1 MKASLLQQENLDV
14 YIDFSSILL
23 FILGIIYLVLLP
35 GYLILVGLKV
45 RDLDVI
51 ETLVTSFGIGVGVLT
66 AISVA
71 LSLTGSVGLT
81 ASTLVPANAA
91 VLVALCLALVYVRH
105 KRGT

>member
-1 MKASLLQQENLDV
+1 M
-14 YIDFSSILL
+14 YIGFSSILL
-23 FILGIIYLVLLP
+23 FILGIIYLILLP

-51 ETLVTSFGIGVGVLT
+51 ETLATSFGIGVGVLT

-81 ASTLVPANAA
+81 TSSLVSANAA
-91 VLVALCLALVYVRH
+91 VLVALCSALVYKRH
-105 KRGT
+105 KRAK

>member
-1 MKASLLQQENLDV
+1 VQQENLDV

-35 GYLILVGLKV
+35 GYLILVGLNV

-51 ETLVTSFGIGVGVLT
+51 ETLATSFGAGVGVLT

-81 ASTLVPANAA
+81 ASSLVSANAA
-91 VLVALCLALVYVRH
+91 VLVALCSALVYKRH
-105 KRGT
+105 KRAK

>member
-1 MKASLLQQENLDV
+1 M
-14 YIDFSSILL
+14 YIGFSSILL

-45 RDLDVI
+45 GDLDVI
-51 ETLVTSFGIGVGVLT
+51 ETLATSFGIGVGVLT

-81 ASTLVPANAA
+81 ASTLVLANAA
-91 VLVALCLALVYVRH
+91 VLVALCLALAYSRR
-105 KRGT
+105 KRGKVTN

>member
-1 MKASLLQQENLDV
+1 VQQENLDV

-35 GYLILVGLKV
+35 GYLILVGLNV

-51 ETLVTSFGIGVGVLT
+51 ETLATSFGTGVGVLT

-81 ASTLVPANAA
+81 TSSLVSANAA
-91 VLVALCLALVYVRH
+91 VLVALCSALVYKRH
-105 KRGT
+105 KRAK

>member
-1 MKASLLQQENLDV
+1 V
-14 YIDFSSILL
+14 YIGFSSILL

-45 RDLDVI
+45 GDLDVI
-51 ETLVTSFGIGVGVLT
+51 ETLATSFGIGVGVLT

-81 ASTLVPANAA
+81 ASTLVLANAA
-91 VLVALCLALVYVRH
+91 VLVALCLALAYSRR
-105 KRGT
+105 KRGKVTN